1 MGGKS
6 RFDPQHYLVKKWSWD
21 SIGFHVG
28 GGLSQQT
35 NYKPQRHVATCTVS
49 YWYLIA
55 LMTLLSVPL
64 LVVKPRSLKTQQSS
78 TETHFPHGKLVLIIV
93 IIIARLNKRLRRV
106 VLWLSAELD
115 IDVVRFVR

>member
-1 MGGKS
+1 M
-6 RFDPQHYLVKKWSWD
+6 
-21 SIGFHVG
+21 
-28 GGLSQQT
+28 SQQT

-78 TETHFPHGKLVLIIV
+78 TETHFPHGKLVLIIII
-93 IIIARLNKRLRRV
+93 IIIACLNKRLRRV